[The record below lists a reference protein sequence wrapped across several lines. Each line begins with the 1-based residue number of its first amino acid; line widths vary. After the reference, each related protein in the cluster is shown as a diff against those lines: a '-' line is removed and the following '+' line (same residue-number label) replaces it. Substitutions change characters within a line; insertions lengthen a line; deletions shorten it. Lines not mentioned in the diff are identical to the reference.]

1 MNFLVL
7 TVIFFFSKLNT
18 FQLYITSI
26 LYVSRH
32 LYYSSDHGM
41 MLLHVFIILAHI
53 LVCLKIKM
61 SQISLEDNLLIY
73 YI

>member
-7 TVIFFFSKLNT
+7 TVIFFSKLNT
-18 FQLYITSI
+18 FQIYITSI
-26 LYVSRH
+26 LYVSRY
-32 LYYSSDHGM
+32 LYYSNDHGM

-61 SQISLEDNLLIY
+61 SQISLGDNLLIY